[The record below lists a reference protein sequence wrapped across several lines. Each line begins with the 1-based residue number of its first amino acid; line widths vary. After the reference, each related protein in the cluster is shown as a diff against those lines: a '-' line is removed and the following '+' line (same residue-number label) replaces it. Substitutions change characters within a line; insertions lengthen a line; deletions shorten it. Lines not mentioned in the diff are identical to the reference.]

1 MKLYMVTT
9 NELPTSTEDFMDV
22 LGVYSTEEKA
32 KEAAEKYEEKYPFRA
47 AFVEEIS
54 VDVSRI
60 PLE

>member
-32 KEAAEKYEEKYPFRA
+32 KEAAEKYEEKYPFRE
-47 AFVEEIS
+47 AFVEKVS
-54 VDVSRI
+54 VDVPRI

>member
-32 KEAAEKYEEKYPFRA
+32 KEAAAKYEEKYPFRA
-47 AFVEEIS
+47 AFVEEVS